1 MGALQQSKCLVG
13 VFASGSGSNLQAFID
28 EQRQNPSWPAQIAIV
43 VSDKPECYA
52 VQRAREADI
61 PVFVRTPKAFASRSE
76 YEVEIL
82 HKLKEY
88 KVEWLLLAGYMRLVG
103 PTLLDSFPQRILN
116 IHPSWLPAFPGRT
129 AVADAVAAGATETG
143 VTVHYVDE
151 GMDTGP
157 IIAQRRVT
165 IPAGVTEAQLAEQI
179 HGVEHEL
186 YPAVVGQVLDGWIA
200 NRQLESKSESIHNS
214 GK

>member
-1 MGALQQSKCLVG
+1 MGTLQQSKCLVG

-28 EQRQNPSWPAQIAIV
+28 QQRKNPSWPAQIAIV

-52 VQRAREADI
+52 VQRARDAGI
-61 PVFVRTPKAFASRSE
+61 PVFVRTPKAFASKSDFE
-76 YEVEIL
+76 LEIL

-129 AVADAVAAGATETG
+129 AIADAMAAGATETG

-157 IIAQRRVT
+157 VVAQRRVP
-165 IPAGVTEAQLAEQI
+165 ILAGTTEAQLAEQI
-179 HGVEHEL
+179 HDVEHEL
-186 YPAVVGQVLDGWIA
+186 YPAVVGEVLDNWMA
-200 NRQLESKSESIHNS
+200 KRQLESQP
-214 GK
+214 